1 MSAFV
6 EHKFD
11 KGFILDETTLRKLNE
26 IISKRFLNIADH
38 PKLIYHIYRDDSY
51 SYVTESLEDII
62 NEHNDAWRKI
72 TKLSLENYKMDEFTF
87 EFIFSSE
94 GAKLEITGKDRDEIY
109 LLFSDLREYVNNEIA
124 VRPKFFTKSPTYLG
138 PSLLILGMIGMVS
151 ESIYSLN
158 KISDY
163 KDPAIDKL
171 LKSTDVNEKLNY
183 LLYHKTSI
191 SSISGIYVWLLILLI
206 ICLISFT
213 GIIEKICSFMLPTN
227 YFAIGKMKEK
237 YDSQKIRFNNVFWIV
252 VVGLIVSIIAGI
264 IVWKLTK

>member
-1 MSAFV
+1 MSAWV

-94 GAKLEITGKDRDEIY
+94 GAKLEITG
-109 LLFSDLREYVNNEIA
+109 
-124 VRPKFFTKSPTYLG
+124 
-138 PSLLILGMIGMVS
+138 
-151 ESIYSLN
+151 
-158 KISDY
+158 
-163 KDPAIDKL
+163 
-171 LKSTDVNEKLNY
+171 NY
-183 LLYHKTSI
+183 TH
-191 SSISGIYVWLLILLI
+191 
-206 ICLISFT
+206 
-213 GIIEKICSFMLPTN
+213 N
-227 YFAIGKMKEK
+227 
-237 YDSQKIRFNNVFWIV
+237 
-252 VVGLIVSIIAGI
+252 
-264 IVWKLTK
+264 